1 MNITVKQLRGFLAVA
16 QTQSFAEAAA
26 GVHLSQPALSIAMK
40 NLETELG
47 GQLFARSTRAV
58 ALTPE
63 GAELLPQ
70 VQRLLADWESVLA
83 GAHQRFAL
91 QRGRLAIAAMPSFAS
106 TELPAVLLAFR
117 AQFPPITISV
127 QEIIAE
133 QLVEQ
138 VQEGRIE
145 LGISFDPGNQ
155 SDLSFTPLFNDHFI
169 AVFRPDHALAV
180 CEQLDWAALCA
191 HPFIALQRPSSL
203 RELIDRHLSSLG
215 LQLNVELEANQ
226 LATIGRMVAS
236 GLGVSAVP
244 KLCAQQMKELGLV
257 CVPLRAP
264 DITRQVGIITHA
276 RRPLSQ
282 AALAMMDVFRAHYQA
297 LSLDVAST

>member
-1 MNITVKQLRGFLAVA
+1 MNVSLKQWRGFLAVA

-26 GVHLSQPALSIAMK
+26 LVHMSQPALSIAMK

-70 VQRLLADWESVLA
+70 VQRLLADWDDVLA
-83 GAHQRFAL
+83 EAHQRFAL

-106 TELPAVLLAFR
+106 TALPQVLRTFR
-117 AQFPPITISV
+117 QRFTDIAITV

-133 QLVEQ
+133 QLLEQ

-155 SDLSFTPLFNDHFI
+155 PEVDFIPLFSDHFVAI
-169 AVFRPDHALAV
+169 VPPEHALAGSL
-180 CEQLDWAALCA
+180 QLAWQQLCA
-191 HPFIALQRPSSL
+191 YPFVALQRPSSL
-203 RELIDRHLSSLG
+203 RALIDRHMQERQLT
-215 LQLNVELEANQ
+215 LNVELEANQ
-226 LATIGRMVAS
+226 LATLGRMVAT

-244 KLCAQQMKELGLV
+244 KLCEQQMAELGLV
-257 CVPLRAP
+257 AIPLVRP
-264 DITRQVGIITHA
+264 DIERQVGVLTHS
-276 RRPLSQ
+276 RRPLSK
-282 AALAMMDVFRAHYQA
+282 AALAMIEELKRHYQA
-297 LSLDVAST
+297 QTPQ

>member
-26 GVHLSQPALSIAMK
+26 SVHLSQPALSIAMK
-40 NLETELG
+40 NLEAELG
-47 GQLFARSTRAV
+47 GQLFARTTRAV

-63 GAELLPQ
+63 GADLLPL
-70 VQRLLADWESVLA
+70 VQRLLADWEAVLA

-117 AQFPPITISV
+117 AQCPPITISV
-127 QEIIAE
+127 QEVIAE

-155 SDLSFTPLFNDHFI
+155 ADLCFTPLFNDHFV
-169 AVFRPDHALAV
+169 AVFKPEHELAGRDSV
-180 CEQLDWAALCA
+180 NWAALCA
-191 HPFIALQRPSSL
+191 YPFIGLQKPSSL
-203 RELIDRHLSSLG
+203 RELIERHLGALD
-215 LQLNVELEANQ
+215 LTLNVELEANQ

-244 KLCAQQMKELGLV
+244 ELCVQQMNELGLV
-257 CVPLRAP
+257 CVPLQVP

-282 AALAMMDVFRAHYQA
+282 AALAMIAVFKEHYRGH
-297 LSLDVAST
+297 

>member
-1 MNITVKQLRGFLAVA
+1 MNISIKQLRGFLAVA

-26 GVHLSQPALSIAMK
+26 QVHLSQPALSIAMK
-40 NLETELG
+40 NLEAELG

-91 QRGRLAIAAMPSFAS
+91 KRGRLAIAAMPSFAS
-106 TELPAVLLAFR
+106 TELPAVLLAYR
-117 AQFPPITISV
+117 AQFPPISISV
-127 QEIIAE
+127 QEVIAE

-138 VQEGRIE
+138 VQDGRIE
-145 LGISFDPGNQ
+145 IGISFDPGNQ
-155 SDLSFTPLFNDHFI
+155 TDLSFAPLFNDHFVAI
-169 AVFRPDHALAV
+169 CPPNHPLAKLTSV
-180 CEQLDWAALCA
+180 EWAALCA
-191 HPFIALQRPSSL
+191 HPFIGLQRPSSL
-203 RELIDRHLSSLG
+203 RELIERNLTALG

-226 LATIGRMVAS
+226 LATIGRMVAC

-244 KLCAQQMKELGLV
+244 KLCEQQMAELGLV
-257 CVPLRAP
+257 CVPLDAP
-264 DITRQVGIITHA
+264 DIARQVGIITHA

-282 AALAMMDVFRAHYQA
+282 AAMAMIDVFKQHYRA
-297 LSLDVAST
+297 